1 MSELTLTAEH
11 FPSLVRLLSP
21 DDLDRRQEE
30 FERLGLAPLC
40 QVERDLALPTRY
52 ADAWPEGAEEEVTQQ
67 EAQAALE
74 DARNV
79 VADIRRR
86 IA

>member
-1 MSELTLTAEH
+1 MLEWRDASR
-11 FPSLVRLLSP
+11 RL
-21 DDLDRRQEE
+21 D
-30 FERLGLAPLC
+30 
-40 QVERDLALPTRY
+40 VYYLPTRY
-52 ADAWPEGAEEEVTQQ
+52 ADAGPEGAEEEVTQQ
-67 EAQAALE
+67 EAPAALE